1 MLGIAIADEP
11 SSRIR
16 YDRRA
21 TSPAVVAFQP
31 QGNAVTPNPCQ
42 NMPSR

>member
-21 TSPAVVAFQP
+21 TSPAVVAFLASEAA
-31 QGNAVTPNPCQ
+31 GRA
-42 NMPSR
+42 MSE